1 MARSIASA
9 GEAIAL
15 PANNSP
21 APQGRGRSAP
31 DLGTRRGDRVGLS
44 VGVVLAAVALQC
56 TLTWAARA
64 QSFAERVAPCLACHG
79 GEGQSSLPNV
89 PSLGAQPA
97 PYALIQLY
105 LFRGRQRRVE
115 VMNEATKDF
124 SDDDLKTF
132 SDFIATLP
140 APKPTPGE
148 PAEQGRIE
156 RGQVL
161 VRQHR
166 CDFCHNPDLAG
177 RDNVP
182 RLAGQREDYL
192 IKSLSEYK
200 ANTRPG
206 YDASMADVLARVT
219 EGEIL
224 DLAYFLARQP

>member
-1 MARSIASA
+1 
-9 GEAIAL
+9 
-15 PANNSP
+15 
-21 APQGRGRSAP
+21 
-31 DLGTRRGDRVGLS
+31 
-44 VGVVLAAVALQC
+44 VLAAVALQC

-140 APKPTPGE
+140 APKRRRAKPPSRGVSSAARSWCANIAAISVTTPIS
-148 PAEQGRIE
+148 PVATTSRAW
-156 RGQVL
+156 RG
-161 VRQHR
+161 
-166 CDFCHNPDLAG
+166 
-177 RDNVP
+177 
-182 RLAGQREDYL
+182 
-192 IKSLSEYK
+192 S
-200 ANTRPG
+200 
-206 YDASMADVLARVT
+206 ART
-219 EGEIL
+219 I
-224 DLAYFLARQP
+224 